1 MARFPRDIID
11 IIMKYKKIFDKIE
24 AFERFFNEIW
34 AFLLVSEN
42 WG

>member
-1 MARFPRDIID
+1 MARLPKDIIN
-11 IIMKYKKIFDKIE
+11 IIMKYKQNFEKIE

-42 WG
+42 